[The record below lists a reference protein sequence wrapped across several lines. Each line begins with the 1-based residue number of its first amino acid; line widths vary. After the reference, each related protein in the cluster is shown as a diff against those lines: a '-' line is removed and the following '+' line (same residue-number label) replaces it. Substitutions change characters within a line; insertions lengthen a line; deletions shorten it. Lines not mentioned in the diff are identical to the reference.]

1 MTYVNAVKYL
11 NSLSKENANAE
22 RLHKILEALGSP
34 QKQLKSIHIA
44 GKQGKNSCHRM
55 LASVLRQNGLRVGGF
70 SPFQF
75 ADPREIISVDQS
87 PISYAVLADLIS
99 RISKL
104 YKELFPSVIPSFYEV
119 LCSAAMLCFSES
131 SCDVV
136 IFEKSL
142 HKSDAANLTEPPILS
157 IITSM
162 GDEPV
167 TDVSYDEVLRKG
179 TLEAITS
186 PQHSGAYADIYESC
200 VRLGIRLTL
209 PIYSEL
215 EIRRINLHKTS
226 FSYKGVEYLLRS
238 FAPIQLVY
246 AITVIEAAR
255 ALSRV
260 GLNLTEEG
268 IARGLSSV
276 RLAFKCEALSIRPTI
291 ILNEI
296 SPDDSISSVS
306 AALAQIKDEVDGKFY
321 ILIDEDCQ
329 EDRSSLYSLLA
340 SSGISPEPISEFP
353 RNMTPSRAEKHL
365 RTILSS
371 LADEKNPDSAL
382 IIMGEAPFITSVH
395 DAIRRQ
401 L

>member
-55 LASVLRQNGLRVGGF
+55 LASVLRENGLRVGGF

-75 ADPREIISVDQS
+75 ADPREIISVDQA
-87 PISYAVLADLIS
+87 PISHTALAQLIS
-99 RISKL
+99 RISSL
-104 YKELFPSVIPSFYEV
+104 YKELFPNVIPSFYEV
-119 LCSAAMLCFSES
+119 LCSAAILCFSES
-131 SCDVV
+131 SCDVL

-142 HKSDAANLTEPPILS
+142 HKNDAANLTAPPILS

-162 GDEPV
+162 GNEPIS
-167 TDVSYDEVLRKG
+167 DVRYDDVLRKG

-186 PQHSGAYADIYESC
+186 PQRSGAYSDIHQSC
-200 VRLGIRLTL
+200 VKLGIRLTL

-215 EIRRINLHKTS
+215 EIRRINLYKTS
-226 FSYKGVEYLLRS
+226 FAYKGVEYTLRS
-238 FAPIQLVY
+238 FAPIQLVN

-260 GLNLTEEG
+260 GLSLTDEG
-268 IARGLSSV
+268 IARGLSSA
-276 RLAFKCEALSIRPTI
+276 RLAYKCEAISIRPTI
-291 ILNEI
+291 ILTEM
-296 SPDDSISSVS
+296 SSDESISSAS
-306 AALAQIKDEVDGKFY
+306 AALAQIKDELCGKFY
-321 ILIDEDCQ
+321 ILIDEACRM
-329 EDRSSLYSLLA
+329 DRNKLYSQLS

-353 RNMTPSRAEKHL
+353 RGMTPSRVEKHM
-365 RTILSS
+365 RGILSS
-371 LADEKNPDSAL
+371 LADEKNSSAAL
-382 IIMGEAPFITSVH
+382 IIMGEAPFISSIN
-395 DAIRRQ
+395 DSIRR
-401 L
+401 LL